1 MAAPGAFVNLH
12 GLSYRSQVVV
22 FYVHKLWDLAAPEHQ
37 GRVLFIGAE
46 RSPQYLAK
54 RLPAPGNVFPTTVP
68 KTKTLVWA
76 PKRMRFSWLA
86 PEEAWAS
93 QGMRVQD
100 FLGEGATFGDL
111 LAEGIT
117 YGPSP

>member
-1 MAAPGAFVNLH
+1 MAAPGAFGNLH

-22 FYVHKLWDLAAPEHQ
+22 FYVHKLWDLGAPEHQ

-54 RLPAPGNVFPTTVP
+54 KLPAQNDVFPTTVP

-100 FLGEGATFGDL
+100 FLGESYFCRSTGSWDHV
-111 LAEGIT
+111 
-117 YGPSP
+117 